1 MTDRTPEPEPLGPA
15 IAHRDAAEQAA
26 ANADYN
32 SAVRE
37 RFRAVVRGLEQGGVV
52 ELRRSR
58 TADETAA
65 AAAEQLPDEAVGLTA
80 SAVVFDEV
88 VYGGKQASDYD
99 YALIAK
105 VDRFSPNAPPPAD
118 VVADTATDR
127 EPGGRRRRFDPPDF
141 LKSPKL
147 WTVVAIIAV
156 LLLVLLVLPRSCSV
170 PEPATPPDKSQHDN
184 SGNPR
189 SGYPSDGDDK
199 SSDREDQDTL
209 FDHVPAAVKY
219 GGLQLLVAA
228 VLLALWR
235 ARRRGAL
242 VPPELPVEAPAT
254 ELTNAHARLYRRS
267 RDREHVASVL
277 RTSTLRRLLPRLGLT
292 LDSPGDQIVKAVAAQ
307 TGHTPDHVSFVLYGS
322 VDDDERLIAIADG
335 LDSIEGEIR
344 AR

>member
-1 MTDRTPEPEPLGPA
+1 MSDRTPEPEPLGPA
-15 IAHRDAAEQAA
+15 IAHRDAAERAA

-65 AAAEQLPDEAVGLTA
+65 AAAEQLPDEAVGLNA

-99 YALIAK
+99 YALIAQ

-118 VVADTATDR
+118 VAATSADGETSR
-127 EPGGRRRRFDPPDF
+127 RRRRFDPPDF

-147 WTVVAIIAV
+147 WSVVAIIAV
-156 LLLVLLVLPRSCSV
+156 VLLILLFLPRGCS
-170 PEPATPPDKSQHDN
+170 APPSPSQPQDT
-184 SGNPR
+184 SQGDQ
-189 SGYPSDGDDK
+189 PSDGPSDSRGDDR
-199 SSDREDQDTL
+199 SGSGNEDPDTL
-209 FDHVPAAVKY
+209 FDHVPAAVKF

-242 VPPELPVEAPAT
+242 VPPEIPVEAPAT

-277 RTSTLRRLLPRLGLT
+277 RTSTMRRLLPRLGLT
-292 LDSPGDQIVKAVAAQ
+292 LASPADQIVKAVAAQ
-307 TGHTPDHVSFVLYGS
+307 TGLAPDHISFVLYGP
-322 VDDDERLIAIADG
+322 VDDDQRLIAIADG